1 MQHHI
6 TVFWYNLFC
15 ISVHASSGKLMLLN
29 RQQKKLFESYVS
41 GARCSMCES
50 AAEIPH
56 NNSRHSYP
64 NVVLYNKCFWL
75 VLYRQGGLVSSVGG
89 GERHPQE
96 KEEEGGDQF
105 EGKVCTPLDRC
116 SLIQV
121 ERGIK
126 GESFKLKEGLR
137 GRNIEHLDEDSFS
150 SSCIFLVLFPATVW
164 CFFEFWFCC
173 CVWVFL
179 P

>member
-1 MQHHI
+1 
-6 TVFWYNLFC
+6 
-15 ISVHASSGKLMLLN
+15 MLLN

-89 GERHPQE
+89 GE

-105 EGKVCTPLDRC
+105 EGKVCTPLDRY

-126 GESFKLKEGLR
+126 GESFKLKEG
-137 GRNIEHLDEDSFS
+137 GGGYGGDI
-150 SSCIFLVLFPATVW
+150 
-164 CFFEFWFCC
+164 
-173 CVWVFL
+173 
-179 P
+179 